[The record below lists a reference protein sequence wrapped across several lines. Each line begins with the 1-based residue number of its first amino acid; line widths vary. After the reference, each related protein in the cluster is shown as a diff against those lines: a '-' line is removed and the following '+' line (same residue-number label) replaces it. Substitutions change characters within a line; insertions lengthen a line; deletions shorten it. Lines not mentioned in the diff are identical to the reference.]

1 MDVLEAIESRRSI
14 FKFKPEPV
22 EKAQLERILSYGI
35 WAPNHHVTEPW
46 RFVVLGDEARAT
58 LAERYAEIQMAK
70 APEGSPEDRLEIMR
84 EAGHRKF
91 MSKPTI
97 VVVSCVQEGDEQRKR
112 EDYAAA
118 CCAVHNIQLA
128 AWSEGVGVQW
138 STGPITLEGE
148 TSELLGIDPAGEYV
162 VGFLYMGYPEE
173 VPTQRR
179 KSPKEV
185 IRWTA

>member
-1 MDVLEAIESRRSI
+1 MNVLEAIASRRSI
-14 FKFKPEPV
+14 FRFKPEPL
-22 EKAQLERILSYGI
+22 EKGLLERILSYGI

-46 RFVVLGDEARAT
+46 RFVVLGDDTRET
-58 LAERYAEIQMAK
+58 LAGRYAEIQMAK
-70 APEGSPEDRLEIMR
+70 APAGSDQDTVDTLK

-91 MSKPTI
+91 LSKPTI
-97 VVVSCVQEGDEQRKR
+97 VAVSCQQEGDDQRKR

-138 STGPITLEGE
+138 STGPITLEE
-148 TSELLGIDPAGEYV
+148 ATYRLLGMDPDREYM
-162 VGFLYMGYPEE
+162 VGFLYMGFPEE
-173 VPTQRR
+173 IPTQRR
-179 KSPKEV
+179 KPPGEV